1 MHSSIRYFK
10 KARSDPFG
18 SDVSGVVGFRR
29 TFSRL
34 LGITEKREE
43 MSKNQEERKKVKDQR
58 RKFYL
63 VHNCDFWKTIC
74 KRFARE
80 MLVFGG
86 YQGRNIVGTMWSVDV
101 QKKMV
106 KM

>member
-1 MHSSIRYFK
+1 LELRK
-10 KARSDPFG
+10 KERKCQ
-18 SDVSGVVGFRR
+18 R
-29 TFSRL
+29 
-34 LGITEKREE
+34 IKRKE
-43 MSKNQEERKKVKDQR
+43 KKVKDQR
-58 RKFYL
+58 RRFYL
-63 VHNCDFWKTIC
+63 VHNYDFWKTIC